1 MKIKKNIKLSKRL
14 LFTSL
19 AAVALLGATQPVL
32 ADINPPYPELLDL
45 GEPLD
50 SGYYTDSSQ
59 EPPLLEPPYPE
70 LLDLGEP
77 LDSGYYTDSS
87 QEPPLLEPPYPGLL
101 ENDKDTSERG
111 TNQSSGHDNG
121 DNVHRPELPPLPESP
136 WPENPRLPHRPE
148 LPPLPESPWP
158 ENPRLPHRP
167 ELPRLPESPW
177 PDGPFS
183 PFNPKRPSIS
193 ENPKVDDY
201 QRGFEDG
208 RKAKSSPYGLD
219 FSRFHGTNYSDQYKK
234 GYRDGY
240 VS

>member
-1 MKIKKNIKLSKRL
+1 M
-14 LFTSL
+14 
-19 AAVALLGATQPVL
+19 ALLGATQPVL
-32 ADINPPYPELLDL
+32 ADIN
-45 GEPLD
+45 
-50 SGYYTDSSQ
+50 
-59 EPPLLEPPYPE
+59 PPYPE

-136 WPENPRLPHRPE
+136 WP
-148 LPPLPESPWP
+148 
-158 ENPRLPHRP
+158 
-167 ELPRLPESPW
+167 
-177 PDGPFS
+177 DG

-201 QRGFEDG
+201 QKGFEDG

-219 FSRFHGTNYSDQYKK
+219 YSRFHGTNYSDQYKK

-240 VS
+240 LS

>member
-59 EPPLLEPPYPE
+59 EPPLLEPPYP
-70 LLDLGEP
+70 
-77 LDSGYYTDSS
+77 
-87 QEPPLLEPPYPGLL
+87 GLL

-111 TNQSSGHDNG
+111 TSQSSGHDNG

-136 WPENPRLPHRPE
+136 WPENPRLPHRPG
-148 LPPLPESPWP
+148 LPPV
-158 ENPRLPHRP
+158 
-167 ELPRLPESPW
+167 PESPW

-183 PFNPKRPSIS
+183 PFKPKKPSIS
-193 ENPKVDDY
+193 ETPRVDDY

-219 FSRFHGTNYSDQYKK
+219 FSRLHESSTYSEQYKK
-234 GYRDGY
+234 GYMEGY
-240 VS
+240 LKG

>member
-1 MKIKKNIKLSKRL
+1 MKIKKNIKLSKKL

-136 WPENPRLPHRPE
+136 WP
-148 LPPLPESPWP
+148 
-158 ENPRLPHRP
+158 
-167 ELPRLPESPW
+167 
-177 PDGPFS
+177 DGPFS

-193 ENPKVDDY
+193 DNPKVDDY
-201 QRGFEDG
+201 QKGFEDG

-219 FSRFHGTNYSDQYKK
+219 YSRFHGTNYSDQYKK
-234 GYRDGY
+234 GYRDDY
-240 VS
+240 LS